1 LAEAGIKRAICF
13 GKIGSTLALQRK
25 TKDKASMKKMINPG
39 VIYLLIAVLFAI
51 GAIGKTISADPGV
64 LVLQWICAGVFTL
77 TGIMQFRKNAN
88 RK

>member
-1 LAEAGIKRAICF
+1 
-13 GKIGSTLALQRK
+13 
-25 TKDKASMKKMINPG
+25 MKKMFNYG
-39 VIYLLIAVLFAI
+39 VIYLLIAILFAI
-51 GAIGKTISADPGV
+51 GAAGKTISGDPGV